1 MFSRFT
7 MNAIKLAAVYAI
19 IETVLIFYVS
29 DIKEDPK
36 DSGLEEAE
44 LRLKFHDEYLS
55 SIFENNDEDK

>member
-19 IETVLIFYVS
+19 IETFLIFYVS

-44 LRLKFHDEYLS
+44 LR
-55 SIFENNDEDK
+55 